1 MPDQA
6 SVSAINK
13 IKTGF
18 RGGGESF
25 PDLSITARLRR
36 EAKLVLF
43 SFSAK
48 RRSTTHDDVRA
59 SRYFSGRWR

>member
-6 SVSAINK
+6 SVSTINK
-13 IKTGF
+13 RKTGF

-25 PDLSITARLRR
+25 PDLFITARLRR

-48 RRSTTHDDVRA
+48 IRSTTHDDVRA